1 MIWFWV
7 PALLNA
13 SPFLFSLVQCDVTGE
28 KEEQPGVD
36 AEVAA
41 TSKRRNS
48 LLWPFGGRRGGG
60 RDVRM
65 VGCSTYGQGK
75 KRPPA
80 PTTTAIHGQMQCDA
94 SL

>member
-48 LLWPFGGRRGGG
+48 LLWSFRWQDEKGMFVWSVAPLMDKGRRAP
-60 RDVRM
+60 
-65 VGCSTYGQGK
+65 CSDDYRHTW
-75 KRPPA
+75 A
-80 PTTTAIHGQMQCDA
+80 DA
-94 SL
+94 KHSSK